1 MYIQKLYLGTIKCFL
16 GEEALEAKI
25 RTGSAIE
32 RATTKVI
39 LALKDE
45 RCPQCGKKAVIVE
58 KNKSVIILCESCEG
72 AKND

>member
-1 MYIQKLYLGTIKCFL
+1 MHIQKLYLGSIKSFL
-16 GEEALEAKI
+16 GEEALEAKL
-25 RTGSAIE
+25 RNGSVIE

-58 KNKSVIILCESCEG
+58 NSNGVIVLCESCGGYRE
-72 AKND
+72 